1 MAFGEAGYYE
11 AKKEISLK
19 AFMDELKTVIN
30 SSPIKLLEVVG
41 EEAKEFTSLDVI
53 ADAVAK
59 KLEITTENAQSLLR
73 LTIMLRL
80 VEYDDL
86 EDKVRALDPLTR
98 FVARIRR
105 NTEILEKLGVL

>member
-1 MAFGEAGYYE
+1 
-11 AKKEISLK
+11 
-19 AFMDELKTVIN
+19 
-30 SSPIKLLEVVG
+30 
-41 EEAKEFTSLDVI
+41 
-53 ADAVAK
+53 
-59 KLEITTENAQSLLR
+59 
-73 LTIMLRL
+73 MLRL